1 MRPFSFYAPKADD
14 FVNVDFLRNH
24 YRNKDVFMSK
34 ELNQRKNDIRLRQ
47 LFSFDFKR
55 N

>member
-34 ELNQRKNDIRLRQ
+34 ELNQSKITYQIGQ
-47 LFSFDFKR
+47 LFLFDFKR